1 MVWRWGTSGPRG
13 LGNHPGHDRLRR
25 ATGEGRLAGEHL
37 VEHGAEGVD
46 VGAGGDLPL
55 AHRLLGTHVVRGA
68 ERHTGLGHPGV
79 ARLARRQRDSEVGH
93 QRPAVVQEDVLG
105 LDVPVNDLMA
115 MRIVERRSHLRG
127 DADRIGHGE
136 LLLPAQAV
144 AQ

>member
-1 MVWRWGTSGPRG
+1 MVWRWGTSGPGG
-13 LGNHPGHDRLRR
+13 LGHHPRHDRLRG
-25 ATGEGRLAGEHL
+25 APGEGRVAGEHL
-37 VEHGAEGVD
+37 VEHGPEAVH
-46 VGAGGDLPL
+46 VGAGRDLPL
-55 AHRLLGTHVVRGA
+55 AHRLLGAHVVRRA
-68 ERHTGLGHPGV
+68 ERHAGLGHPGV
-79 ARLARRQRDSEVGH
+79 ARLARRQRDAEVGH

-115 MRIVERRSHLRG
+115 VRIVERRSHLRG